1 MRVQGKALLI
11 LPEDNPEKT
20 EGGIHIPATATDK
33 PNIGWVIEAGPGCE
47 NAKKGDRI
55 QYNRKGSSIIN
66 IDDIEH
72 HFISE
77 DQIAYI
83 YE

>member
-1 MRVQGKALLI
+1 MILQGRSILI
-11 LPEDNPEKT
+11 LPESNPEKT
-20 EGGIHIPATATDK
+20 EGGIHIPATAK
-33 PNIGWVIEAGPGCE
+33 EQPLIGKAVLCGPGCE
-47 NAKKGDRI
+47 DVKQGNRV

-66 IDDIEH
+66 IDGVEH
-72 HFISE
+72 HFIVE